1 MKSKLTLCLV
11 LVLCGLGVGFGS
23 ISANDSPA
31 TNGKKLSPAE
41 FRNLLE
47 KGQASGALPE
57 GMVIRVSA
65 CLGELKEGVPKD
77 GNPDLL
83 KETWEFTRDQV
94 RRIVLEDSDEGDQ
107 RERVDAVSFD
117 SRNLCRELLDGRAIE
132 IHAELGTGEEI
143 GFVGSSYARG
153 SRSIEIQFQG
163 ETVMTLTET
172 NGPCL
177 KLYRESDAREFGKL
191 YEQLAVQAR
200 TRFKSKNSE
209 ATRK

>member
-1 MKSKLTLCLV
+1 VKSKLTLCLMLV
-11 LVLCGLGVGFGS
+11 QWVLCAGLGS
-23 ISANDSPA
+23 TSADDAPA
-31 TNGKKLSPAE
+31 TSGKKLSPAE
-41 FRNLLE
+41 VRALLE

-65 CLGELKEGVPKD
+65 CLGERKEEVSKD

-83 KETWEFTRDQV
+83 KETWEFTRNQV
-94 RRIVLEDSDEGDQ
+94 RRIALENSDDGDQ

-117 SRNLCRELLDGRAIE
+117 SKNLCRELLDGRAIE
-132 IHAELGTGEEI
+132 IHAEQGTGEEI

-153 SRSIEIQFQG
+153 SRSIEIKFRG
-163 ETVMTLTET
+163 ETVLALMEVD
-172 NGPCL
+172 GPYL

-209 ATRK
+209 ATTK